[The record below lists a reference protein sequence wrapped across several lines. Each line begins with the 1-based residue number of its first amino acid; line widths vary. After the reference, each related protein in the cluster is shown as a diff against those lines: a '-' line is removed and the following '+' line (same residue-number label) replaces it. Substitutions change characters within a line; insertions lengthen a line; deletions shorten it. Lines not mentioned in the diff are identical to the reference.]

1 MVSFGLT
8 LSSEE
13 HAPGRLVELAVA
25 AEARDFDFVSISDH
39 FHPWLSDQGHSPFVW
54 AVLGAIAAK
63 TSRIR
68 AGTGVTCPTVR
79 MHPVVVAQ
87 AAASTSLLFGDRFT
101 FGVGSGE
108 ALNEHVVGKRWPP
121 IELRLEM
128 LEEAIGVIRALWTG
142 ESVTHYG
149 KHYIVEDARL
159 FDAPKGDLPLVVSA
173 FGSTSA
179 RLAARCGDGLWMS
192 TPQAEVVDAFERAGG
207 KGPVFGQISLCYAK
221 DEQIGRKIGHRY
233 WRTAGVPGQLSQD
246 LPTVSHFE
254 TASSTV
260 TEDEIPEHFPCG
272 PRLEPI
278 VERAQAAVAA
288 GVDHLY
294 FHQIGPDQDGFLEF
308 WNASLRRE
316 LEAVGLTRSS

>member
-68 AGTGVTCPTVR
+68 VGTGVTCPTVR

-149 KHYIVEDARL
+149 KHYTVEDARL

-179 RLAARCGDGLWMS
+179 ELAARRLVNRANRDG
-192 TPQAEVVDAFERAGG
+192 AEDNVTVVVIRA
-207 KGPVFGQISLCYAK
+207 C
-221 DEQIGRKIGHRY
+221 
-233 WRTAGVPGQLSQD
+233 
-246 LPTVSHFE
+246 
-254 TASSTV
+254 
-260 TEDEIPEHFPCG
+260 
-272 PRLEPI
+272 
-278 VERAQAAVAA
+278 
-288 GVDHLY
+288 
-294 FHQIGPDQDGFLEF
+294 
-308 WNASLRRE
+308 
-316 LEAVGLTRSS
+316 

>member
-1 MVSFGLT
+1 MHSSDLSGTDPIGRVHEGMHVVDSSGKDIGRVESVSMGDPQAAT
-8 LSSEE
+8 TAGNEE
-13 HAPGRLVELAVA
+13 RGRPGALGAVA
-25 AEARDFDFVSISDH
+25 D
-39 FHPWLSDQGHSPFVW
+39 
-54 AVLGAIAAK
+54 
-63 TSRIR
+63 
-68 AGTGVTCPTVR
+68 
-79 MHPVVVAQ
+79 
-87 AAASTSLLFGDRFT
+87 
-101 FGVGSGE
+101 
-108 ALNEHVVGKRWPP
+108 
-121 IELRLEM
+121 
-128 LEEAIGVIRALWTG
+128 
-142 ESVTHYG
+142 
-149 KHYIVEDARL
+149 
-159 FDAPKGDLPLVVSA
+159 A
-173 FGSTSA
+173 FGSEREPDVPEPLRS
-179 RLAARCGDGLWMS
+179 RLVREGYIKVDAENRCGDGLWMS

-260 TEDEIPEHFPCG
+260 TEDEISEHFPCG

-294 FHQIGPDQDGFLEF
+294 IHQIGPDQDGFLEF

>member
-1 MVSFGLT
+1 VVAFGLT

-54 AVLGAIAAK
+54 AVLGAIAGR

-79 MHPVVVAQ
+79 IHPTIVAQ
-87 AAASTSLLFGDRFT
+87 AAASTSLLFGDRFM

-128 LEEAIGVIRALWTG
+128 LEEAIGIIRALWSG
-142 ESVTHYG
+142 ESITHYG
-149 KHYIVEDARL
+149 KHYIVEDAKL
-159 FDAPKGDLPLVVSA
+159 FDAPECDVPLIVSA
-173 FGSTSA
+173 FGSASA
-179 RLAARCGDGLWMS
+179 ELAARCGDGLWMS
-192 TPQAEVVDAFERAGG
+192 TPHAKVADAFHDAGG
-207 KGPVFGQISLCYAK
+207 SGAVFGQISLCYAE
-221 DEQIGRKIGHRY
+221 DEDTGRKIGHRY

-260 TEDEIPEHFPCG
+260 TEAEMSEHFPCG

-278 VERAQAAVAA
+278 MERAEAAIAA

-294 FHQIGPDQDGFLEF
+294 FHQIGPDQDRFLEF
-308 WNASLRRE
+308 WSTTLHRE
-316 LEAVGLTRSS
+316 LESVGLARSS